1 MDFNGNGRD
10 ELMICYNSDNV
21 YYLEVWGYHNGDFSQ
36 LYKDEANS
44 TQRKQRDTGYRFTEK
59 EINT

>member
-10 ELMICYNSDNV
+10 ELMLCYNSDNV
-21 YYLEVWGYHNGDFSQ
+21 YYLEVWGYHKGDFSQ

-44 TQRKQRDTGYRFTEK
+44 TQK
-59 EINT
+59 EASF